1 MRPLRLRRATL
12 AFIGVVAVVAAA
24 ALTVDS
30 SLFSLSASDQ
40 LYISIWSLA
49 LILACSVVHA
59 LYVQK
64 QASGIVADGQAKPD
78 A

>member
-1 MRPLRLRRATL
+1 LRLRRATL

-24 ALTVDS
+24 ALTADS
-30 SLFSLSASDQ
+30 SLFSLNPADQ
-40 LYISIWSLA
+40 LYVSIWSLA

-64 QASGIVADGQAKPD
+64 QSASAPEMKTPPNA
-78 A
+78 